1 MSKAFGVVQE
11 VKDWLR
17 PLASALKSNAFKLE
31 KGELKLQLTAVKEG
45 LQKAKKEALTKTR
58 KAYELTCNYFV
69 SKA

>member
-45 LQKAKKEALTKTR
+45 LQKAKKEA
-58 KAYELTCNYFV
+58 
-69 SKA
+69 